1 MAKRYHNF
9 KSRTTGE
16 LIVAVVIEFRNWQ
29 TLVMTRDTWDLNFK
43 TYRDFLKCLEV
54 PVGELKKIHKILL
67 NPDDFPSASE
77 EWCP

>member
-9 KSRTTGE
+9 KSRTNGE
-16 LIVAVVIEFRNWQ
+16 LIPSVVIEFNSWPNLYITKDQ
-29 TLVMTRDTWDLNFK
+29 WEKDVGP
-43 TYRDFLKCLEV
+43 YRRFIKEFQV

-67 NPDDFPSASE
+67 NPDDFPSE